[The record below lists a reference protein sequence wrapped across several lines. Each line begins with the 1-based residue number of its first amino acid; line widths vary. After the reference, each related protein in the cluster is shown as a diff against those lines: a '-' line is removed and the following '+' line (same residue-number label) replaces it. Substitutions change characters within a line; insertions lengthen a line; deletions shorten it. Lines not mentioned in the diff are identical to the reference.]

1 MCILIHNACILMYM
15 QKHNLFIIYLMC
27 VRKIRQTIIIKK
39 KKKSLTNL
47 NKNLFKNININTI
60 PLKSVFLLE
69 TIYLL

>member
-1 MCILIHNACILMYM
+1 
-15 QKHNLFIIYLMC
+15 MC